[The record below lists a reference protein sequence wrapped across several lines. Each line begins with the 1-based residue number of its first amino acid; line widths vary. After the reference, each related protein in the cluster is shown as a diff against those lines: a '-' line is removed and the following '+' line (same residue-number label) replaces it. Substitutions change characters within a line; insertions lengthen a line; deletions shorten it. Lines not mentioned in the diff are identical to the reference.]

1 MFLIPKCLSDPVI
14 EIKDESVN
22 EVIDELVNNIENT
35 TFQIINENNDNIE
48 SITDKKLSIVKKML
62 NNIIDI
68 IDNQDDK
75 DFDNYEEDN
84 YDDDEDDDD
93 DDEEDDEDD
102 DEEDEEDD
110 DEDDDEEDDD
120 EEDDEEDD
128 EDDDEDDEEKL
139 YIISIN
145 DEPCFYENSLKSAK
159 SKILRISNVL
169 DRKNN
174 KEYTSYICHSNTNK
188 IDVIRNL
195 NFILFSYNY
204 ILYSL
209 KISSVAKCK
218 L

>member
-93 DDEEDDEDD
+93 DD

>member
-22 EVIDELVNNIENT
+22 EVIDEVVDALVNNIENT
-35 TFQIINENNDNIE
+35 TFQIINENYENYENIE

-75 DFDNYEEDN
+75 DFDNYEDDE
-84 YDDDEDDDD
+84 DDDEDDEDEDEDD
-93 DDEEDDEDD
+93 EDEDEEDDEDD
-102 DEEDEEDD
+102 DEDD
-110 DEDDDEEDDD
+110 
-120 EEDDEEDD
+120 EDD
-128 EDDDEDDEEKL
+128 EDDDDEEKL

-209 KISSVAKCK
+209 KISSVTKCK